1 MTYKIPKEV
10 LKVLERLEEIGAEAY
25 LVGGCVRDLLRG
37 EKPKDWDIT
46 TSAKPEEIQKGF
58 ENTFYEN
65 EFGTVGVVTGSD
77 DPTFKVVEVTPYRFE
92 TKYSDKRHPDII
104 RFSGS
109 LEDDL
114 KRRDFTVNAM
124 ALRVSQMAFV
134 YQEGGGE
141 SAEETGEIDEKY
153 VEIVDL
159 WAGREDLKRKIIR
172 TVGDPKDRFGEDALR
187 MIRAVRFSAELDFE
201 MNKETEEAIEKDG
214 HFLKM
219 LSKERV
225 RDELTKIIMSPN
237 PRKGFYL
244 LHDVGL
250 LQYILPEIEE
260 GIEVTQ
266 NKEHVFNVWEHNL
279 RSLGHAAEKGYP
291 LDIRM
296 AALLHDVGKPRTKKG
311 EGVDSTFY
319 NHEVVGAQITAKILS
334 RFCFPK
340 KFTEKVILLVR
351 WHLFFSDT
359 DIITLSAVRRM
370 IRNVGPENIWDLMK
384 VRFCDRVGMGR
395 PKEEPY
401 RLRKYE
407 AMVEE
412 ALRDPVSVGQLEI
425 KGDEIMKIT
434 GVGPSPKVGFILHAL
449 LEEVLDDPSLNKKD
463 YLEKR
468 VKELAKLSDEEVEK
482 IGRAGKQK
490 KEEIEEKEVGEI
502 RKKFGVK

>member
-10 LKVLERLEEIGAEAY
+10 LEVLERLEEIGSEAY
-25 LVGGCVRDLLRG
+25 LVGGCVRDLLR
-37 EKPKDWDIT
+37 EVEPKDWDIT
-46 TSAKPEEIQKGF
+46 TNADPEKIQGAF

-65 EFGTVGVVTGSD
+65 EFGTVGVVIDSE
-77 DPTFKVVEVTPYRFE
+77 DPALKVIEVTPYRFE
-92 TKYSDKRHPDII
+92 TKYSDKRHPDIVK
-104 RFSGS
+104 FSGK

-124 ALRVSQMAFV
+124 AMRVSQMAFV
-134 YQEGGGE
+134 YQEGGN
-141 SAEETGEIDEKY
+141 SPKETGEMDEKY
-153 VEIVDL
+153 MEVVDL
-159 WAGREDLKRKIIR
+159 WKGREDLQKKIIR
-172 TVGDPKDRFGEDALR
+172 TVGEPKDRFDEDALR
-187 MIRAVRFSAELDFE
+187 ILRAVRLATEMDFE
-201 MNKETEEAIEKDG
+201 ISKETEKAIEEEAHLVKIV
-214 HFLKM
+214 
-219 LSKERV
+219 SKERI
-225 RDELTKIIMSPN
+225 RDELVKIIISKS
-237 PRKGFYL
+237 PRKGFYML
-244 LHDVGL
+244 RDVGI
-250 LQYILPEIEE
+250 LQYILPELEE

-296 AALLHDVGKPRTKKG
+296 AALLHDIGKPRTKKG

-319 NHEVVGAQITAKILS
+319 NHELVGAKIAAKILS
-334 RFCFPK
+334 RLRFPK

-407 AMVEE
+407 SMVEE

-425 KGDEIMKIT
+425 DGDQIMKIT
-434 GVGPSPKVGFILHAL
+434 GEKPGQKIGFILHAL
-449 LEEVLDDPSLNKKD
+449 LEEVLEDPSLNKKD
-463 YLEKR
+463 YLIKR
-468 VKELAKLSDEEVEK
+468 VKELVKLPD
-482 IGRAGKQK
+482 
-490 KEEIEEKEVGEI
+490 EEIEKLGMSGKEKKEKIEQEEVGEI
-502 RKKFGVK
+502 KKKYGVK